1 MWIYVV
7 VVEERRLL
15 YTGRCVFDR
24 LNYLKNQAR
33 GEACQNRHCYCY
45 LFNIYCWVLGS
56 STCLV
61 AMNNQVKIH
70 TCLHTT
76 NSYVWGPIVI
86 CGRGDSLTTNDCT
99 VPVELVR
106 KYLASSW
113 NSSALPKKADVSNL
127 IFSFQKAVW
136 FFLVVVVVVTCFL
149 NLPEKNCTSS
159 VCCWTIRLF
168 PFCKQRH
175 SFWVDWAF
183 LSVLLIIY

>member
-76 NSYVWGPIVI
+76 NSYVWGPIII
-86 CGRGDSLTTNDCT
+86 CGWGNSLTTNNCT

-113 NSSALPKKADVSNL
+113 SSSALPKRQMFL
-127 IFSFQKAVW
+127 ISFLVFKKLCG
-136 FFLVVVVVVTCFL
+136 FFL
-149 NLPEKNCTSS
+149 
-159 VCCWTIRLF
+159 
-168 PFCKQRH
+168 
-175 SFWVDWAF
+175 
-183 LSVLLIIY
+183 LLLLLLLVF